1 MKLTKAL
8 SLILTLAM
16 LLGTLAL
23 GVVAETTAEGTFAD
37 LPGTVLFKYLYQT
50 DDGSNGYVAPT
61 DENRTEIPAN
71 AMTMTALKESGKK
84 TNTIAVA
91 DRHFTISNADEMVIF
106 SELVNASDP
115 FYMANVYLTGNIDMT
130 SVANFTP
137 IGNTQTTEGAGPAYY
152 FRGVFDGRGYEIQNL
167 KMTSNGG
174 DYTNVALFGCIR
186 GAAIINLV
194 IADSCSFTYTGTSS
208 TARTA
213 SIAAWTVSVGG
224 DGDGADANASGYAV
238 GAYYGWAADNNNHAS
253 TVTAKITSL
262 ICNVK
267 NNATVNGG
275 AGYAGGIVATTNAHT
290 GYRAMIM
297 KCTQA
302 ADVTGNVAGGILGAM
317 LGNNAS
323 RIVQVIECQVKANS
337 NKTVKIIGNTVDACG
352 NAILGS
358 IDKGNFGDFNS
369 AEVRNSSTGFDY
381 DVRGY
386 SFKNVK
392 RVDTSAM
399 PNLNDYDSNTSA
411 ASFKITNAAGM
422 LKLATLVNDGNKLSG
437 KTIYLANDIDWAADE
452 NKDVAMVTIGGDS
465 AKTAPSSYNRDS
477 ANYFSGTFDGQ
488 GYVIDNLKMNFTA
501 TIAGLFGVLRAGG
514 TVKNMVLGEGC
525 EFISTGSYVA
535 PIAGMCVYGGH
546 EVQVVN
552 CYSAA
557 TVTKLNNNGVAA
569 GMVATVGG
577 YTNAAY
583 AKILYCT
590 NAGNVTA
597 GWTVGAML
605 GYADRPAYVNYCVN
619 TGSVTATAGDGT
631 EAGVMVGNFQG
642 ASGQFVNNLTTTAVS
657 SPNPS
662 NAFDGFFGKRAG
674 SWVQTGSISP
684 ANSDAASIAI
694 LNQVASGLNYA
705 GYQTKTEGGK
715 VTAVRILATVNSLEA
730 AKVGFMLSANDEIY
744 DYSTTTVYGSV
755 LASNDGLEY
764 SVQAETL
771 GGKYVVAV
779 TITGIP
785 AESTTITLVPYADSN
800 YGAEVSIELN

>member
-16 LLGTLAL
+16 LLGTFAI
-23 GVVAETTAEGTFAD
+23 GITAAVD
-37 LPGTVLFKYLYQT
+37 QYDTVLFPGLEQT

-61 DENRTEIPAN
+61 DENRTEIPGN
-71 AMTMTALKESGKK
+71 AMTMTALKESGQK
-84 TNTIAVA
+84 TNTMAVA

-130 SVANFTP
+130 SVTNFTP
-137 IGNTQTTEGAGPAYY
+137 IGNTQTTEGSAPAYY

-167 KMTSNGG
+167 VMTSNGG
-174 DYTNVALFGCIR
+174 DYTNVALFGCVR
-186 GAAIINLV
+186 GGAIINLV

-208 TARTA
+208 NARTA
-213 SIAAWTVSVGG
+213 SVVAWTVSVGG
-224 DGDGADANASGYAV
+224 DGNGGSDDTALNPEGESGANYAV
-238 GAYYGWAADNNNHAS
+238 AYYYKWNE
-253 TVTAKITSL
+253 TVKNSITSL
-262 ICNVK
+262 VMNVK

-317 LGNNAS
+317 LGNNGS
-323 RIVQVIECQVKANS
+323 RIVHVIECQVKANS
-337 NKTVKIIGNTVDACG
+337 NKTVKITGNTADACA
-352 NAILGS
+352 NTILGTV
-358 IDKGNFGDFNS
+358 DKGNFGDFNS

-422 LKLATLVNDGNKLSG
+422 LKLATLVNNGNKLSG

-452 NKDVAMVTIGGDS
+452 NKDVAMVTIGGDPTAASVS
-465 AKTAPSSYNRDS
+465 AYVRDS

-488 GYVIDNLKMNFTA
+488 GYVIDNLKMSFTTNFG
-501 TIAGLFGVLRAGG
+501 GLFGVLRGG
-514 TVKNMVLGEGC
+514 TVKNMVLGDGC
-525 EFISTGSYVA
+525 EFYSTGKWVA
-535 PIAGMCVYGGH
+535 PIAGMCVYGGI
-546 EVQVVN
+546 EVQVIN

-557 TVTKLNNNGVAA
+557 TVTKPEKNVAA

-577 YTNAAY
+577 FTNAAY

-605 GYADRPAYVNYCVN
+605 GYAERPAYVNYCVN
-619 TGSVTATAGDGT
+619 TGEITATAGDGK
-631 EAGVMVGNFQG
+631 EAGAMVGSFVG

-657 SPNPS
+657 SPNTAA
-662 NAFDGFFGKRAG
+662 AFDPNFGTRNG
-674 SWVQTGSISP
+674 SWVQTGNLSS
-684 ANSDAASIAI
+684 ANADAASLAI

-730 AKVGFMLSANDEIY
+730 AKVGFMLTANDVIY

-785 AESTTITLVPYADSN
+785 AEGTTITLVPYADSN